1 MAKSKSGGSRSY
13 LRGRIGSDVY
23 SIGKD
28 GKGKKQQVVRSLAEQ
43 VANPQ
48 TIAQMR
54 GRMIMS
60 TIMQVV
66 NVLRPIIDHSFD
78 NVQGKQPNI
87 SEFIRINYGLIKA
100 DVAAHPTSDNQ
111 FGLNKYQE
119 KGAKR
124 GAYQISEGSASKP
137 AALVLGKSTGV
148 VSIDLTADGLTIGG
162 LKAAL
167 GMTTEDYFTVVGI
180 TAAGVAK
187 YERFRVN
194 PALADDTVIAAG
206 NLDEVFATEGNATA
220 NIALAGSVITLTD
233 AAVANCCAIIMS
245 IKTAS
250 GYKHSKAVLGDATN
264 VDWSASVALAT
275 YPQGTQNFLNGGDAY
290 GRAESGEGGGFTPT
304 PDPSGSY
311 TLTISKSGSG
321 TVAATVDGSPV
332 NSGASVQAGKTV
344 SLSITPEAG
353 KQATASIG
361 SSVINLTLS
370 GGTYSG
376 QFTMPSN
383 AATLSV
389 NTAYTQDPEG
399 DGD

>member
-1 MAKSKSGGSRSY
+1 MAKSKSGGSRAY

-60 TIMQVV
+60 TVMQVV

-100 DVAAHPTSDNQ
+100 DVASHPTSDNV

-137 AALVLGKSTGV
+137 AALVLGKSTGI

-180 TAAGVAK
+180 TADGIAK

-194 PALADDTVIAAG
+194 PALSDDTVIAAG

-220 NIALAGSVITLTD
+220 NIALAGKVITLTD
-233 AAVANCCAIIMS
+233 ATVANCCAIIMS

-250 GYKHSKAVLGDATN
+250 GYKHSKAVLGDAAGI
-264 VDWSASVALAT
+264 DWNASVALAT
-275 YPQGTQNFLNGGDAY
+275 YPQGAQNFLNGGDAY
-290 GRAESGEGGGFTPT
+290 GQAESGEGGGFTPT

-311 TLTISKSGSG
+311 ALTISKSGNG
-321 TVAATVDGSPV
+321 TVAVTVDGSPV
-332 NSGASVQAGKTV
+332 TSGASVQAGKQV
-344 SLSITPEAG
+344 NLSITPESG
-353 KQATASIG
+353 KAATASVG
-361 SSVINLTLS
+361 SSNISLTQS

-376 QFTMPSN
+376 HFTMPSN

-389 NTAYTQDPEG
+389 NTAYAGDPEG

>member
-1 MAKSKSGGSRSY
+1 MAKSKSGGSRAY

-100 DVAAHPTSDNQ
+100 DVASHPSADNV

-180 TAAGVAK
+180 TADGVAK

-194 PALADDTVIAAG
+194 PALSDDTVIAAG

-220 NIALAGSVITLTD
+220 NISLAGNVISLTD
-233 AAVANCCAIIMS
+233 ATVANCCAIIMS

-250 GYKHSKAVLGDATN
+250 GYKHSKAILGDASGI
-264 VDWSASVALAT
+264 DWNASVALAT

-290 GRAESGEGGGFTPT
+290 GQAESGEGGGFTPT

-311 TLTISKSGSG
+311 ALTISKSGNG
-321 TVAATVDGSPV
+321 TVAVTVDGSPV
-332 NSGASVQAGKTV
+332 TSGASVQAGKQV
-344 SLSITPEAG
+344 NLSITPESG
-353 KQATASIG
+353 KAATASIG
-361 SSVINLTLS
+361 SSNISLTLS

-376 QFTMPSN
+376 HFTMPSN

-389 NTAYTQDPEG
+389 NTAYTSDPDG

>member
-1 MAKSKSGGSRSY
+1 MAKSKSGGSRAY

-100 DVAAHPTSDNQ
+100 DVASHPSADNV

-180 TAAGVAK
+180 TADGVAK

-194 PALADDTVIAAG
+194 PALSDDTVIAAG

-220 NIALAGSVITLTD
+220 NIALAGNVISLTD

-250 GYKHSKAVLGDATN
+250 GYKHSKAVLGDAAGI
-264 VDWSASVALAT
+264 DWNASVALAT

-290 GRAESGEGGGFTPT
+290 GQAESDEGGGFTPT

-311 TLTISKSGSG
+311 ALTISKSGNG

-332 NSGASVQAGKTV
+332 TSGASVQAGKTV
-344 SLSITPEAG
+344 NLSITPESG

-361 SSVINLTLS
+361 STNISLTLS

-376 QFTMPSN
+376 QFTMP
-383 AATLSV
+383 AAASTLSV
-389 NTAYTQDPEG
+389 NTAYQQDG
-399 DGD
+399 DGDGD